1 MSQEEISKYI
11 ICYIYGLK
19 PDTAKV
25 FVIVHED
32 HIEANY
38 KNSFQQLI
46 DNKIKFN
53 GQEVIWG
60 AKNGRWR
67 DNPKD
72 SKISYEIEGNSI
84 KISEKHY
91 NGQVTSRTY
100 KTN

>member
-1 MSQEEISKYI
+1 MSNEEISKYI
-11 ICYIYGLK
+11 IYYLYGLK
-19 PDTAKV
+19 PDSAKV
-25 FVIVHED
+25 YVITHED
-32 HIEANY
+32 HYEANY
-38 KNSFQQLI
+38 KNAFGQLI

-72 SKISYEIEGNSI
+72 SKISYEIQGDSI

-91 NGQVTSRTY
+91 SGQERSITY